1 MHCLIK
7 NGGSNLVLYLAKP
20 LTCDSDV
27 YKIPLYMYMDN
38 NVRTIQT
45 DMIVKMSKMYG
56 YSRVNIVLKVSVYRM
71 ISKMQGNPFT
81 FKKNPVP
88 IKPTVNFYQIIY

>member
-1 MHCLIK
+1 MVDKI
-7 NGGSNLVLYLAKP
+7 YLAKP
-20 LTCDSDV
+20 LTCDGGV
-27 YKIPLYMYMDN
+27 YKIPLYMYIDN

-71 ISKMQGNPFT
+71 IFKMQGNPFT
-81 FKKNPVP
+81 LKKNPVP
-88 IKPTVNFYQIIY
+88 IKPTVNFDHIIY